1 MNSFHSTVLKL
12 TILFLKEKSCN
23 TSTHGTARSI
33 QSFALFTREFRL
45 SGLVGVKRDTR

>member
-1 MNSFHSTVLKL
+1 MNSSHSIVLNL

-23 TSTHGTARSI
+23 TSTHDIARSI

-45 SGLVGVKRDTR
+45 SGLVRVKRDTR